1 MGLSVTLEESTSV
14 VESQRKP
21 GRTRMSNS
29 SSPHTLEDRLVDRY
43 GELMTPD
50 ELAVLLRY
58 GSSLTLKRA
67 IDARRIPLTLA
78 KVGRQHVVATRDV
91 AAYLIAA
98 GLPGRSD

>member
-1 MGLSVTLEESTSV
+1 MTYPRTTEFETLR
-14 VESQRKP
+14 SQFWAQ
-21 GRTRMSNS
+21 M
-29 SSPHTLEDRLVDRY
+29 TL
-43 GELMTPD
+43 
-50 ELAVLLRY
+50 AWY

>member
-1 MGLSVTLEESTSV
+1 M
-14 VESQRKP
+14 P
-21 GRTRMSNS
+21 NS
-29 SSPHTLEDRLVDRY
+29 PSPPSLADRLVDRF
-43 GELMTPD
+43 GELMTCD
-50 ELAVLLRY
+50 ELAALMRY

-67 IDARRIPLTLA
+67 IAAHRIPLTLA